1 MTRFDVIDDI
11 KAYNDPNSCYQP
23 SEPLYTLYALDGK
36 KVKHLTQLDVIER
49 VRDESQSVIDD
60 LDKAGYVEEAFE
72 ITKKYLKPF
81 SALEKEN

>member
-23 SEPLYTLYALDGK
+23 SEPLYTLYTFDGK
-36 KVKHLTQLDVIER
+36 KIKHLTQLDVIER
-49 VRDESQSVIDD
+49 VRDELQSVIDD

-72 ITKKYLKPF
+72 VVKKYLKPL
-81 SALEKEN
+81 SGLMEE